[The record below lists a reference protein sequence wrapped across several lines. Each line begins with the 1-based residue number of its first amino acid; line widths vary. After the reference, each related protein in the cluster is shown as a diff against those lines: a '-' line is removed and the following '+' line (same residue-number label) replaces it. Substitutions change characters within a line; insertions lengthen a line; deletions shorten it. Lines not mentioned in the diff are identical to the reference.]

1 MKLIELMMRLLTHL
15 NIGAIIA
22 LAAWFVF
29 STTYATRNDA
39 SISNMD
45 VPSSGAVNTGASY
58 FTASVHTHNRDC
70 RKAAQTGELA

>member
-1 MKLIELMMRLLTHL
+1 MKLIELMMRFLTHL

-22 LAAWFVF
+22 LAAWLVF
-29 STTYATRNDA
+29 STAYAAQNDA

-45 VPSSGAVNTGASY
+45 VPSSGVVSTGASY